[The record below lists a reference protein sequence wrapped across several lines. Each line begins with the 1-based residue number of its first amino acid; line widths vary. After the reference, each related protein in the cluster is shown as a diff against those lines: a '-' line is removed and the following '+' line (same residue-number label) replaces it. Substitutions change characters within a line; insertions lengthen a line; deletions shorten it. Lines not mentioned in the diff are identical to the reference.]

1 MSHTFLSRLTLWFS
15 ATVSLV
21 LVPFAGHAVNLPS
34 NVRSNAWS
42 DRSAAGYHTSEQ
54 YASDHVVV
62 KWAGEQ
68 PVRIAVAPDSTVI
81 DTVRYWADQENVE
94 FAEPDGLVHAY
105 SVAQSTSWGYDDV
118 QAASAASTNSVT
130 GAGII
135 VAVVD
140 TGVDYLHEDLD
151 ANNWVNSAETP
162 DNNIDDDGNGYVDDY
177 YGYDFIGSIYTAVT
191 PDHDPADEAG
201 HGTHVAGIIA
211 AENNTVGVKGI
222 APSAQIMPVKV
233 LDAGGSGWESTIADG
248 IRYAVDE
255 GADIINL
262 SLGSYI
268 PSNTIKAAID
278 YAETNN
284 VLVIAAAGNDYSFTI
299 ASYPAAYASVVS
311 VGATTED
318 GYKADYSNW
327 GKVDVMAPGDNI
339 LSSVPGNDYEYYSG
353 TSMAAPHVSGVAAL
367 IMQKFGGNASLVRH
381 ILEHTA
387 DDFGTI
393 TGTDYMSGNGTVNAL
408 DATSNPE
415 ASAIVYAEAGTIPT
429 NGTTTVT
436 VYASVRNAV
445 NAAVSGD
452 TVAWTTSAGTLSAS
466 SSTTNSSGIASIT
479 LSVDDA
485 DGLVTV
491 TADPTTTAAAA
502 IQLALLDD
510 VPSLPVIGVMP
521 SADSAGGE
529 VYLLGGTNSEEVG
542 SDSDTYSVEDNV
554 YQAGDDMRIYAYPT
568 VHDLATHNVTL
579 TYSVS
584 DPDGNAVADLTG
596 SSYSIETGES
606 YYGIFYVP
614 QGYWESSPLTIPSD
628 ALTGQYT
635 LTMTAT
641 DDDSLESSTTTSTFW
656 VGEQPD
662 VLVVANGGCSDAP
675 IRGLSYG
682 GVTHCTDAT
691 GKVVAALEALGYEVM
706 SWDVEKLGTPDISI
720 MNQYP
725 LMVWLDTD
733 FWPAESATIQSY
745 LDAGG
750 NLLLSSGNFQAY
762 STGDSFFWDYMHSEF
777 VSTIYEPDMVTGTT
791 DSIFAGQSYN
801 IDPYDIDGSGSTT
814 NYSVSELSVNTDQGV
829 NALQFSTGIGTDR
842 SAGVQVETDDYR
854 MLYLSFQLPGINDA
868 GDATL
873 QQFLE
878 TSVDW
883 LRGDRPTITNVRSSR
898 LKNSSDH
905 TITIRGTNFQTT
917 GTTRVK
923 LRNRRLEN
931 VVVESRTKI
940 TATVPAGLDPKR
952 YSVTVVNP
960 DGRKVTEANAVR
972 VVNGGLSI
980 QSVENDYISNNTERV
995 VTVNGSHFHPSVQ
1008 VYLGSTELA
1017 DVTRNSSTSL
1027 TVSVPENFAAGTYAL
1042 KVVNSHNAMATYKGF
1057 TVRVGFTENLV
1068 SGDVSAQVKALEK
1081 RLKAAGYFTDKAD
1094 TTFNSATE
1102 EALVRYQTDN
1112 FLTVSGRLDAATRY
1126 YLNNNR

>member
-1 MSHTFLSRLTLWFS
+1 M
-15 ATVSLV
+15 
-21 LVPFAGHAVNLPS
+21 
-34 NVRSNAWS
+34 
-42 DRSAAGYHTSEQ
+42 
-54 YASDHVVV
+54 V
-62 KWAGEQ
+62 KWAGQ
-68 PVRIAVAPDSTVI
+68 DPVRIAVAADSNVA
-81 DTVRYWADQENVE
+81 DTVRYWSGQDNVE
-94 FAEPDGLVHAY
+94 FAEPDGLVHSF
-105 SVAQSTSWGYDDV
+105 SVAQSTSWGYDQV
-118 QAASAASTNSVT
+118 QAATAASTNNVT
-130 GAGII
+130 GAGIV

-140 TGVDYLHEDLD
+140 SGVDYLHEDLD
-151 ANNWVNSAETP
+151 ANNYVNPGETP
-162 DNNIDDDGNGYVDDY
+162 DNNVDDDGNGYVDDY
-177 YGYDFIGSIYTAVT
+177 YGYDFIGSLYTAVT

-211 AENNTVGVKGI
+211 AENNSVGVKGI

-233 LDAGGSGWESTIADG
+233 LDASGSGWESTIADG

-262 SLGSYI
+262 SLGSYV
-268 PSNTIKAAID
+268 PSNTIKSAVD

-284 VLVIAAAGNDYSFTI
+284 VLVIAAAGNDYSFTLP
-299 ASYPAAYASVVS
+299 SYPAAYASVVS

-318 GYKADYSNW
+318 GFKADYSNW
-327 GKVDVMAPGDNI
+327 GKVDVMAPGDHI
-339 LSSVPGNDYEYYSG
+339 LSSVPGDDYEYYSG
-353 TSMAAPHVSGVAAL
+353 TSMAAPHVTGVAAL
-367 IMQKFGGNASLVRH
+367 VMQKFGGNARLVRH

-393 TGTDYMSGNGTVNAL
+393 VGSDYLSGSGTINAL

-415 ASAIVYAEAGTIPT
+415 ASTIVYAETGTVPT
-429 NGTTTVT
+429 NGTTSVT
-436 VYASVRNAV
+436 VYASVRSAV

-466 SSTTNSSGIASIT
+466 SSTTNSSGIASISLT
-479 LSVDDA
+479 VDDA

-491 TADPTTTAAAA
+491 TADPTSTAAAT
-502 IQLALLDD
+502 IQLALLND

-521 SADSAGGE
+521 STDSAGGE
-529 VYLLGGTNSEEVG
+529 VYLLGGGDSGET
-542 SDSDTYSVEDNV
+542 DSDTYSVEDNV
-554 YQAGDDMRIYAYPT
+554 YQAGDDIRIYTYPT
-568 VHDLATHNVTL
+568 MHDLTTHNVTL
-579 TYSVS
+579 SYSVT
-584 DPDGNAVADLTG
+584 DPDGNVVTDLEG
-596 SSYSIETGES
+596 ESYSIETGES
-606 YYGIFYVP
+606 YYGVFYVP
-614 QGYWESSPLTIPSD
+614 QTYWESSPLTIPSD
-628 ALTGQYT
+628 AASGQYT

-641 DDDSLESSTTTSTFW
+641 DDDSAESSTTTSTFW

-691 GKVVAALEALGYEVM
+691 GKVVTALENLGYEVM
-706 SWDVEKLGTPDISI
+706 SWDVEKLGTPDITI

-725 LMVWLDTD
+725 LLVWLDTD
-733 FWPAESATIQSY
+733 FWPADSATIQSY

-750 NLLLSSGNFQAY
+750 NLLLSSSNFQAY

-777 VSTIYEPDMVTGTT
+777 VSTIYEPDTVTGTT

-801 IDPYDIDGSGSTT
+801 IDPYAISGSGSTT
-814 NYSVSELSVNTDQGV
+814 NYSVSELSVNTNEGV
-829 NALQFSTGIGTDR
+829 NALQFSTGNGTDR
-842 SAGVQVETDDYR
+842 SAAVQVETDGYR
-854 MLYLSFQLPGINDA
+854 MVYLSFQLPGINDA

-917 GTTRVK
+917 GNTRVK
-923 LRNRRLEN
+923 LRNRRLDN

-960 DGRKVTEANAVR
+960 DGRKVTESNAVR

-980 QSVENDYISNNTERV
+980 QSVVNDYVSNNMERE
-995 VTVNGSHFHPSVQ
+995 VTVNGSHFHRLAK
-1008 VYLGSTELA
+1008 VYLGTTELT
-1017 DVTRNSSTSL
+1017 DVTRNSTTSL
-1027 TVSVPENFAAGTYAL
+1027 TVKVPANFTPDTYAL
-1042 KVVNSHNAMATYKGF
+1042 KVMNPNDDVATHKGF
-1057 TVRVGFTENLV
+1057 TVRLGFTENLAN
-1068 SGDVSAQVKALEK
+1068 GDSTDQVKALEK
-1081 RLKAAGYFTDKAD
+1081 RLKTAGYFTTKAD
-1094 TTFNSATE
+1094 NTFDAATE

-1112 FLTVSGRLDAATRY
+1112 YLTVSGRLDAATRY
-1126 YLNNNR
+1126 YLNNNQ